1 VNWTGVPSQTGELD
15 VQLQSGPA
23 AIVTSLLHSF
33 EQPPAV
39 TLTLSVVVPT
49 DPAVNV
55 IDWLLVADVIRPL
68 VIDQAY
74 AAPAVSVE
82 ALLPVD
88 PAQTEGGAAMVQS
101 GPEVIVTSLLHSFEQ
116 PPAITLTLSPT
127 APEDP
132 AVKVIDWML
141 IADVISPL

>member
-1 VNWTGVPSQTGELD
+1 
-15 VQLQSGPA
+15 
-23 AIVTSLLHSF
+23 LLHSF

-132 AVKVIDWML
+132 AVNVIDWML